1 MKYQVVGIQMVDF
14 KPKDGNQITGTKLH
28 CVVDTQ
34 QSKDFEG
41 RKVETLF
48 LSQFRFPSVKVHPGD
63 FIEVGFNRY
72 GKVEFFDIL
81 KTG

>member
-1 MKYQVVGIQMVDF
+1 MKYEVVGVQIVDF

-28 CVVDTQ
+28 CLTDPQ
-34 QSKDFEG
+34 QTKDFEG

-48 LSQFRFPSVKVHPGD
+48 LSQYKFSSVKVHPGD
-63 FIEVGFNRY
+63 CIDVGFNRY